1 VRYAYAFDPGSAL
14 MRAVGAGAFPST
26 LLLGPDGSVLW
37 KGHPAALKAE
47 QIERALVGAL
57 PLPPQAWPAG
67 SEELQRALR
76 DSRLAAALA
85 LAQREEL
92 REPCLQAVERVVA
105 GRLLAL
111 ASAEARGDFLSALE
125 QASTLREALAG
136 RPEAALA
143 EQAELRLRGTA
154 DALRIVEAQRE
165 VRGIAA
171 EASALPHEG
180 DAVRL
185 IEALQRIQERVPNTY
200 ASTQAAALMAGL
212 RRRAA
217 PR

>member
-1 VRYAYAFDPGSAL
+1 MRYAYAFDSERVL
-14 MRAVGAGAFPST
+14 MRAVGAGAFQSA
-26 LLLGPDGSVLW
+26 LLLDPDGRILW

-47 QIERALVGAL
+47 QVERALVGAL
-57 PLPPQAWPAG
+57 PLPAQAWPAG
-67 SEELQRALR
+67 SQELQRALR
-76 DSRLAAALA
+76 ESRLADALE

-92 REPCLQAVERVVA
+92 REPCLQAVERVIA

-111 ASAEARGDFLSALE
+111 ASAEARGDFLTALE
-125 QASTLREALAG
+125 QANALSEALAG

-143 EQAELRLRGTA
+143 EQAELRLRSTA
-154 DALRIVEAQRE
+154 EALRIVEAQRE

-171 EASALPHEG
+171 EASALRHDGE
-180 DAVRL
+180 ALRL

-200 ASTQAAALMAGL
+200 ASAQAAAVMAGL

-217 PR
+217 QR